1 MQEAGGLVLTLPP
14 FLTPLFQMKSRLI
27 RKLHRWL
34 GLLFSLSV
42 LMASGSGV
50 IHNVMTRTQAPPP
63 SARPSGGGM
72 DVNAIK
78 ITVAEAVSKLVPE
91 VPEVQAVNLR
101 GIGGQ
106 PWYQIYTASSGGPLY
121 VSAVDGRVDPALDE
135 AYAAEI
141 AARFLDGRKVS
152 KTDFLT
158 TFNSEYLN
166 IFRILPVYRF
176 DVGDELETR
185 LYVSTTT
192 GSVTRHTDRQRQFE
206 AKIFTNFHKLGF
218 IPNKDLRDLVLT
230 SLTFGTF
237 LVACLGIVLFVATR
251 PKRRSTDGTSASPAA
266 RPPLADP

>member
-1 MQEAGGLVLTLPP
+1 MSP
-14 FLTPLFQMKSRLI
+14 KLI

-34 GLLFSLSV
+34 GLVFSLSV

-63 SARPSGGGM
+63 PAKPSGGGM

-78 ITVAEAVSKLVPE
+78 ITVAEAVAKLPE
-91 VPEVQAVNLR
+91 ASPEVQAVNLR

-106 PWYQIYTASSGGPLY
+106 PWYQIYTKTSRAPQY
-121 VSAVDGRVDPALDE
+121 VSAVDGKVDPSRDE

-141 AARFLDGRKVS
+141 ARGFLAGAEVS

-158 TFNSEYLN
+158 AFNTEYLN

-176 DVGDELETR
+176 DTGDGLDTR
-185 LYVSTTT
+185 VYVSTAT

-206 AKIFTNFHKLGF
+206 ATIFTMFHKLGF
-218 IPNKDLRDLVLT
+218 IRDKDLRDLALT
-230 SLTFGTF
+230 VLTFGTF
-237 LVACLGIVLFVATR
+237 LVACLGIALFFITG
-251 PKRRSTDGTSASPAA
+251 PKKR
-266 RPPLADP
+266 